1 MPDDKPHLI
10 IFFPNTTA
18 AVCGAHGQ
26 IQKYQLGD
34 HHDTIAA
41 LAADGIDWRTI
52 PERLGSPS
60 LNRAVDPQRRPAP

>member
-10 IFFPNTTA
+10 VFFRNGTA
-18 AVCGAHGQ
+18 AVCGRAGQ
-26 IQKYQLGD
+26 IRKYQLGD
-34 HHDTIAA
+34 HRDTIAA

-60 LNRAVDPQRRPAP
+60 PRQSCPRQTW